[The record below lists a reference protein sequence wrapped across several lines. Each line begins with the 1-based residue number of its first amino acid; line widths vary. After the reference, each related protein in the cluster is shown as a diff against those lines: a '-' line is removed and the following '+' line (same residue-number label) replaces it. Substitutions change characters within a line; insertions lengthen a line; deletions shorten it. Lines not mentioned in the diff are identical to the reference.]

1 MSTLALELPLAGGIT
16 ADDQLLEGLRRGDSL
31 AAERLVARY
40 SKRAYRLAMGITR
53 NGADAE
59 EVVQDALWSVIRRI
73 DTFRGDA
80 RFGSWLYRIV
90 ANAAL
95 AKLRQRA
102 ARRPEIPLD
111 EVPPAA
117 REGNAGPG
125 DWAGPLDDPAIRCE
139 LRTALST
146 AIDELSPEYRAVVVL
161 RDVEGLPI
169 AEVARSVGVPLS
181 NAKTRLHRARSFLRR
196 RLSHP

>member
-1 MSTLALELPLAGGIT
+1 MSTLALELPLAVGVAG
-16 ADDQLLEGLRRGDSL
+16 DDQLLEGLRRGDSI

-40 SKRAYRLAMGITR
+40 GKRAYRLAMGITR
-53 NGADAE
+53 NTADAE

-80 RFGSWLYRIV
+80 RLGSWLYRIV
-90 ANAAL
+90 ANAAF

-102 ARRPEIPLD
+102 ARRREIALD
-111 EVPPAA
+111 EMPPAA
-117 REGNAGPG
+117 REDGAGPA
-125 DWAGPLDDPAIRCE
+125 DWSGPLDDPAIRCE
-139 LRTALST
+139 LRAALST
-146 AIDELSPEYRAVVVL
+146 AIDELSPPYRAVVVL

-169 AEVARSVGVPLS
+169 AEVARSVGVPIS

-196 RLSHP
+196 RLTRV

>member
-1 MSTLALELPLAGGIT
+1 MSTLALELPLVIGVTG
-16 ADDQLLEGLRRGDSL
+16 DDQLLEGLRRGDSI

-40 SKRAYRLAMGITR
+40 GKRAYRLAMGITR
-53 NGADAE
+53 NAADAE

-102 ARRPEIPLD
+102 SRRREITFDELSPALD
-111 EVPPAA
+111 D
-117 REGNAGPG
+117 GSAGPA
-125 DWAGPLDDPAIRCE
+125 DLSGPLDDPAIRCE
-139 LRTALST
+139 LRAALTT
-146 AIDELSPEYRAVVVL
+146 AIDALSPPYRAVVVL

-169 AEVARSVGVPLS
+169 AEVARSVGIPLA

-196 RLSHP
+196 RLMRR